1 MITLYIISTPRSLPP
16 WSSFLSPLPV
26 LCFPKDHFNI
36 VQMLKR
42 CVCCG
47 IFWSSTVIFFF
58 RATFWSPKPFRL
70 HRRTG
75 WLCGGAVK
83 QKPREVLWNSIG
95 CTSKCPPALCEG
107 SQSKDRK
114 NSQLCSHYHK
124 AKVLLLKEKKRGGV
138 MGLEMISQKLRVLAA
153 PSEDQSL
160 LPSTHVWH
168 LKLPVTPV
176 TGDLGSFWAP
186 VGT

>member
-1 MITLYIISTPRSLPP
+1 MCLLWHILVFHSD
-16 WSSFLSPLPV
+16 F
-26 LCFPKDHFNI
+26 
-36 VQMLKR
+36 
-42 CVCCG
+42 
-47 IFWSSTVIFFF
+47 FFF

-75 WLCGGAVK
+75 WLWGGAVK

-124 AKVLLLKEKKRGGV
+124 AKVLLLKEKKRGGD
-138 MGLEMISQKLRVLAA
+138 GAGDDISEIKSACSSFRGSELASQHPCLA
-153 PSEDQSL
+153 LKTSCDSSDRGSRLFLGPCRHIGSCAQDFKQMHAH
-160 LPSTHVWH
+160 TH
-168 LKLPVTPV
+168 K
-176 TGDLGSFWAP
+176 DR
-186 VGT
+186 